1 VDVGSIVV
9 IGGKD
14 DGVRAVSTDGTQL
27 WSQPTLWSNLQV
39 RSTADGEFVSFATE
53 ASGGD

>member
-1 VDVGSIVV
+1 MDVGSIVV